1 MMKTVMMMKMVM
13 IMKTVMMKTVMMMGN
28 LKKNVSVHTACGWRN
43 AAKGVG

>member
-1 MMKTVMMMKMVM
+1 MMKTVMIMMTVM
-13 IMKTVMMKTVMMMGN
+13 MMTVMMKTVMMMMGN